1 MTKNEVI
8 RILKIEREC
17 ISRDCDRNCGE
28 CDLVQEQDTLLEAY
42 DNAIAFIAK
51 SITCGE
57 CMYDAP
63 YSWCCKDSCGAEE
76 FCRNCNAASRGSQCP
91 KRV

>member
-28 CDLVQEQDTLLEAY
+28 CDLVQEQEILLDAYNSAIALLE
-42 DNAIAFIAK
+42 N
-51 SITCGE
+51 
-57 CMYDAP
+57 
-63 YSWCCKDSCGAEE
+63 
-76 FCRNCNAASRGSQCP
+76 Q
-91 KRV
+91 